1 MENTSALTSVNF
13 QHSALTKGEK
23 KKRSLGHSTI
33 KAAPSS
39 HAKIHSGKSWDFCD
53 STLLPACSSLC
64 VYLCLISTI
73 PNMIIWFMSKHSHK
87 LGVLTHTFPILLTS
101 RVSALIAD
109 PAPPPSPPPPIYM
122 CVCACLCVGVN
133 VIFPSVFLRRTP
145 FTLRNRVSPPPRLWK
160 MGSHEKAISFKT

>member
-39 HAKIHSGKSWDFCD
+39 HTKIYSGKSWDFCD

-64 VYLCLISTI
+64 VYLCLISMI

-109 PAPPPSPPPPIYM
+109 PPPPPPPNIYV
-122 CVCACLCVGVN
+122 CVRVCVLGLMLFFLQFFFAGHLLHCATG
-133 VIFPSVFLRRTP
+133 
-145 FTLRNRVSPPPRLWK
+145 VSPPPRLKNGEPWE
-160 MGSHEKAISFKT
+160 GYFL